1 MDANVLVPN
10 LVILAMVLISDLG
23 SRKVTAIRLLRPFI
37 AAAAIIPFFIKGAA
51 ASGNGLVLEVA
62 AAAVGLALGVVAAA
76 TMRVSVDRRTGATV
90 SKAGFSYALVWVTV
104 VGARIAFA
112 YGAAHLFTMQ
122 LAHWMITNQITLGAL
137 TDALIFLSVA
147 MLLARTA
154 GLAAKTRRSIPARTA
169 AVVL

>member
-23 SRKVTAIRLLRPFI
+23 RRKVSLIRLLRPFI
-37 AAAAIIPFFIKGAA
+37 AAAVIIPFFIKGAA
-51 ASGNGLVLEVA
+51 TSGNGLVLEVA
-62 AAAVGLALGVVAAA
+62 ATAAGLALGVAAAA
-76 TMRVSVDRRTGATV
+76 TMRVGTDRQTGSPV
-90 SKAGFSYALVWVTV
+90 SAAGLSYALVWVVV

-154 GLAAKTRRSIPARTA
+154 GLAAKSRRTTAPTA
-169 AVVL
+169 ALAL